1 MTLEERVTR
10 LEHRVDAL
18 ERIEQRLEGV
28 EKGLEGVEKAV
39 IALDANFS
47 AYRIENATVLGRIL
61 ATLERLEH
69 RPVFHWPWEPRP

>member
-39 IALDANFS
+39 IALDTNFS

-61 ATLERLEH
+61 VTLEALER
-69 RPVFHWPWEPRP
+69 RPAFHWPWEPRS